1 MGKQARHE
9 RRQLERARR
18 SAGPAAEVADRAE
31 RGLATLIDG
40 ITDIAAA
47 KGRRVHRVKVAG
59 FAQVRQRFLDR
70 GYRWPS
76 WCYLPVPFVGATLG
90 EEIAIDL
97 NPWFVS
103 PATLLAALAGAWVPG
118 RIAVR
123 FDPDLAAALMDT
135 PLESSIPIEAL
146 HRLPAWCLY
155 LDIPELVP
163 GGGVFV
169 ALDPGNL
176 RVPGQPACDDPDEL
190 LVAIVRDGPGPRL
203 IMSSVWLLPGLSIAE
218 SLARQDVQR
227 SEYGA
232 GMLEVEEDDWAA
244 VFGMS
249 RRDVLARL
257 LSLVLYLCSAEPD
270 TMQTGVPARV
280 GHGRPSARDRV
291 TVMSTGF
298 RIGAALRSGRG
309 SDGSHT
315 AEGTGRRVRPHL
327 RSSHWHHY
335 WCGSEERGDRR
346 LELRWIPP
354 VPVNADL
361 SEELLTVV
369 RPASA
374 GSRSDPPR
382 LLEPGHL
389 SPAGWADARALG

>member
-31 RGLATLIDG
+31 RGLATLIEG
-40 ITDIAAA
+40 IADVAAA

-59 FAQVRQRFLDR
+59 FAEVRQHFLDR

-97 NPWFVS
+97 NPSLVS
-103 PATLLAALAGAWVPG
+103 PATFLAALAGAWVPG

-123 FDPDLAAALMDT
+123 FDSDLAAALMDT
-135 PLESSIPIEAL
+135 PLEAAIPVEAL

-155 LDIPELVP
+155 LDVPELAP
-163 GGGVFV
+163 GTGVFV
-169 ALDPGNL
+169 ALDPGGL
-176 RVPGQPACDDPDEL
+176 RVPGHPVCDDPDEL
-190 LVAIVRDGPGPRL
+190 LVAIVRDGPSKPRL
-203 IMSSVWLLPGLSIAE
+203 MMSSVWLLPGASIAE

-227 SEYGA
+227 SRVGV
-232 GMLEVEEDDWAA
+232 GMLEVGDDEWGA
-244 VFGMS
+244 VFGTS
-249 RRDVLARL
+249 RRDALARL
-257 LSLVLYLCSAEPD
+257 LSLVLYLCSAESD

-280 GHGRPSARDRV
+280 GHGRPSGRERV
-291 TVMSTGF
+291 TVLSAGF
-298 RIGAALRSGRG
+298 RVGAALRGDRVRG
-309 SDGSHT
+309 SSPT
-315 AEGTGRRVRPHL
+315 AEGSTGRRVKPHL

-335 WCGSEERGDRR
+335 WCGSDERGDRR

-369 RPASA
+369 RPASVGTRPVGPSGARPVQATQA
-374 GSRSDPPR
+374 GAFR
-382 LLEPGHL
+382 
-389 SPAGWADARALG
+389 